1 MLSVIPK
8 RLSEP
13 IADHSPS
20 SERMNP
26 IELSEEVSAMPQAA
40 PNSGRLE
47 GTIPCDPGIPPP
59 PVCGCP
65 EGI

>member
-1 MLSVIPK
+1 
-8 RLSEP
+8 
-13 IADHSPS
+13 
-20 SERMNP
+20 MNP